1 MTKVE
6 IARKRLNAE
15 IEGMKARFEK
25 DVQAGIN
32 DAKAGIYDKWYRYHR
47 IDDGAA
53 YDAGWLDTY
62 KNTESLWDKG
72 VQIIEG

>member
-47 IDDGAA
+47 SDDGAA
-53 YDAGWLDTY
+53 YDAGW
-62 KNTESLWDKG
+62 WDAYSTSANIWENG
-72 VQIIEG
+72 FQIIEG